1 MARKRADGSRRGA
14 REDEP
19 GAGGADV
26 DGPGRIRQLRP
37 TWVEIDL
44 DAIAHNVRKLQ
55 QLAAPAQVMA
65 VVKADGYGHGAVMVA
80 RAALAHGARRL
91 AVAVVE
97 EGVHLRQSAI
107 ACPILVLGWTPPEQY
122 GLALRYDLELTVS
135 SEDEARA
142 LAEAA
147 RREGRRVRVHL
158 KIDTGMGRLGLR
170 WDEPRLGEIAA
181 RIAALSYVEV
191 AGVYTHLATA
201 DEPEA
206 ELTGRQLA
214 AFARAL
220 EALERHGVRP
230 PLRHMANSAALLR
243 LPAARYDLVRPG
255 IALYGLEA
263 FPGAVAAFDLR
274 PALSWKTRVAL
285 VKEVPPG
292 TPISYGATFVTRRRS
307 RIATLPVG
315 YADGLRRA
323 LSNRGQVLV
332 HGRRAPIVGR
342 VCMDQVMIDVT
353 DAGDVAVGDEVVLI
367 GSQGDERITA
377 DEMAGWMDTIGYE
390 VVTGIGRRVPRI
402 YLRGG
407 RPVASSPVS
416 HLL

>member
-1 MARKRADGSRRGA
+1 MVV
-14 REDEP
+14 E
-19 GAGGADV
+19 
-26 DGPGRIRQLRP
+26 GPGRVRPPRP
-37 TWVEIDL
+37 TWVEVDL
-44 DAIAHNVRKLQ
+44 DAIAHNVRILAQ
-55 QLAAPAQVMA
+55 RAAPAQLMA

-80 RAALAHGARRL
+80 RTALAHGARRL

-107 ACPILVLGWTPPEQY
+107 ACPILVMGWTPPWQY
-122 GLALRYDLELTVS
+122 GLALRYDLELAIS

-142 LAEAA
+142 LAETA
-147 RREGRRVRVHL
+147 RREGRKVRVHV

-170 WDEPRLGEIAA
+170 WDQPRLVETIA
-181 RIAALSYVEV
+181 RLMALGGLEV
-191 AGVYTHLATA
+191 AGIFTHLATA
-201 DEPEA
+201 DDPEA
-206 ELTGRQLA
+206 ALTEDQLSR
-214 AFARAL
+214 FARVLQAL
-220 EALERHGVRP
+220 EGRGLRP
-230 PLRHMANSAALLR
+230 GLRHVANSAALLR
-243 LPAARYDLVRPG
+243 LPGARYDLVRPG
-255 IALYGLEA
+255 IALYGLEP
-263 FPGAVAAFDLR
+263 FPGAVAAFGLQ
-274 PALSWKTRVAL
+274 PALAWKTRVAL

-332 HGRRAPIVGR
+332 GGRRAPIVGR
-342 VCMDQVMIDVT
+342 VCMDQVMVDVT
-353 DAGDVAVGDEVVLI
+353 DAGPVAVGDEVVLI
-367 GSQGDERITA
+367 GRQGDERITA
-377 DEMAGWMDTIGYE
+377 DEMAAWMDTIGYE

-407 RPVASSPVS
+407 RPVAQAPLS